1 MGIRKT
7 YPAFVIPLLICAT
20 RQVVRRNFFAR
31 PAVHNTEDAPE
42 VSNVRI
48 SGLLPSVRDLLA
60 AGTARIGGL
69 PICVADSVAVP
80 HSWDRRAWRACPG
93 CGRYHASS
101 PPSERPLPPVA
112 LKAGSGL

>member
-1 MGIRKT
+1 MR
-7 YPAFVIPLLICAT
+7 LEESL
-20 RQVVRRNFFAR
+20 RNFLDCVR
-31 PAVHNTEDAPE
+31 VPYTEEATE

-48 SGLLPSVRDLLA
+48 SGLVPSIRDVLT

-93 CGRYHASS
+93 CGCDHASS
-101 PPSERPLPPVA
+101 PSAERPLPPVA
-112 LKAGSGL
+112 LRAGSGL